1 MNSHVDAAQPIIY
14 RCGMND
20 NNLLNKLGGTSEVA
34 RTCRLHRSAVSHWR
48 KNGIPRAWR
57 IVLEAALKAAKNAR

>member
-1 MNSHVDAAQPIIY
+1 
-14 RCGMND
+14 MND

-34 RTCRLHRSAVSHWR
+34 RTCKLHRSAVSHWR